1 MFYNAKSK
9 LRPNNR
15 GIERIGMAVSND
27 MRHWKR
33 FGDQPVIDNGAGIT
47 GDAQIVRIGDL
58 WGKTYADNEEGVSAA
73 VAMTEKGDALL
84 HECGCTLVDHPFEV
98 VAEGQMKTAP
108 TPPSYAAKVWEN
120 LKDPAIPLSGAAKYP
135 LAEARR
141 RKLTRR
147 INKLLRLA
155 KIKMQIK

>member
-1 MFYNAKSK
+1 MGQD
-9 LRPNNR
+9 LRRQR
-15 GIERIGMAVSND
+15 GGRQRRS
-27 MRHWKR
+27 
-33 FGDQPVIDNGAGIT
+33 GDD
-47 GDAQIVRIGDL
+47 R
-58 WGKTYADNEEGVSAA
+58 
-73 VAMTEKGDALL
+73 KGDALL